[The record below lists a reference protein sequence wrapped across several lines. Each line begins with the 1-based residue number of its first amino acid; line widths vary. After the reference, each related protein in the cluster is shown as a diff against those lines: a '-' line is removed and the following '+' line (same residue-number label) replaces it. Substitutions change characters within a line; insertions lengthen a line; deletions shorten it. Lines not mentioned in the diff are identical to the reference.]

1 MLRKK
6 NAPKLTIVTDKDAR
20 KADAGKQITRTF
32 AKYAAIK
39 VGVTVAVCAAAVVI
53 ARKMEETPAESED

>member
-6 NAPKLTIVTDKDAR
+6 NAPKLTIVTDEDAR
-20 KADAGKQITRTF
+20 KAEAARQITRTF

-39 VGVTVAVCAAAVVI
+39 VGVTVAVCVAAKVI
-53 ARKMEETPAESED
+53 AKKLEESEANSED